1 MLVYSRTLP
10 PSLSLSLS
18 LSRLSGINL
27 RVSASKRKRRR
38 GKGEE
43 ERRKRK
49 KKKRKHK
56 RRIIPAIISNECES
70 RPANPRNLIR
80 QKRASILRHSKRISR
95 LRDSARW
102 KRTRT
107 GAISIPRRPKSLS
120 TFGESTKPRLSL
132 GGIERTMRAILIYL
146 SFGLLR
152 RFYGALLRVRAYASV
167 RACVRAAA
175 PAYAYNRKGC
185 SCCEG
190 PEAEHWKR
198 NYDDGCM
205 DWAHRG
211 V

>member
-1 MLVYSRTLP
+1 VLP
-10 PSLSLSLS
+10 R
-18 LSRLSGINL
+18 RLSGINL
-27 RVSASKRKRRR
+27 RPSPVKGREGGGRGKRR
-38 GKGEE
+38 GKKDQKGKHRGESS
-43 ERRKRK
+43 RRRQLFPTNANRK
-49 KKKRKHK
+49 L
-56 RRIIPAIISNECES
+56 NG
-70 RPANPRNLIR
+70 RNLIQ
-80 QKRASILRHSKRISR
+80 QKRASILRHSNRISR

-120 TFGESTKPRLSL
+120 TFGERTKPRLSL

-152 RFYGALLRVRAYASV
+152 FYGAPLRVRAYA
-167 RACVRAAA
+167 RARVCVRARA